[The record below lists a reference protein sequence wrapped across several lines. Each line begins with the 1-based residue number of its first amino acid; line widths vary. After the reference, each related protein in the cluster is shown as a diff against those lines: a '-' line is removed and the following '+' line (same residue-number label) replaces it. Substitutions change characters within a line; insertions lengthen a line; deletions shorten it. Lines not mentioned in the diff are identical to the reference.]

1 MHSLKDFTR
10 NGAEDSKFRRNKPN
24 NCTAV
29 YNHAQHI
36 VNESLRECNG
46 LSVDLYRPSEYDRL
60 ALSLISPLPNEQ
72 DFAINVCTLL
82 SGDIKHVL
90 KLDKHPRI
98 LHYLLAHAAV
108 FHERGLKD
116 LFGELYG
123 RDRGHSITHFWKDVV
138 RDKELHRLADDNY
151 FNELPGDT
159 LEVNNNSNSDW
170 YFDSIDPGL
179 FCLGRSFGTQDFVGQ
194 RIIQIANI
202 LRNLSFFED
211 NSSLMAR
218 DVTFIRFALLCVSSS
233 WNDLPRAGWEML
245 GNVAE
250 HLSGDSPLVD
260 DVLMVTTKGLLS
272 DDRAEILG
280 SLNII
285 SAMARSDTNEQLL
298 LTALTP
304 EVFERVCSL
313 LSLHDIMLL
322 IDTLEC
328 LYSITSLG
336 DKACNCIVK
345 VRGAVDILVSLI
357 TVEAQSY
364 GPKACIQ
371 MRVVETIDNT
381 VNSITRRDITP
392 MVTSPLART
401 QSAHIAGRPTPSSTP
416 PATRV
421 NPTQLLPPVSQT
433 TMGAHHATNTPAIT
447 STANQACQVG
457 GLQQSQVQKV
467 PTVPSTPPPSNT
479 RLLAKENEQFALGW
493 LRSTLEAQKGAR
505 IEEAELYKLYI
516 NWCAGVGR
524 QGVIAP
530 AHFPR
535 CVRSV
540 FGLAVGPK
548 MITTETGNLHCYEGI
563 CMKNKIGSSVPSPI
577 LKAQLCSPLSAATAT
592 HHEPVKVEN
601 GGSVT
606 PSDGGT
612 TCSIKFLL
620 ANKVTQ
626 RQAQARM
633 MQNAPP
639 ILPATPT
646 KTITTSAENKPH
658 SVIMEAKF
666 ANNNCRLNGLRTDIS
681 EKHDDTSNK
690 PPPLAPINQ
699 KMNLLQST
707 THTHLNHQHSTTD
720 GGAQTDEGASNS
732 SSVSS
737 CISKGA
743 EGDISTDSSEGSAG
757 LVDGGV
763 QTNVTGNNTFANKL
777 PNSPKGMKLAELLEK
792 GTDKRDDHLLSAF
805 NGPVRLIERGI
816 IKSGHSKD
824 VGTIRSTGQP
834 PTTLSPPSI
843 QNHLKRT
850 TPPASTETISDQPQ
864 NKKPCLNGDISTDD
878 KHKAKSV
885 VSPSAAS
892 LYANLAA
899 DILEGETLDEP
910 VSSQTKNSKVQ
921 ETQKPRISEQHPPP
935 NIQPAPPAVAP
946 HNIHANRQQILLVG
960 GQQYMVAQP
969 HPALVQHGG
978 QTVLVT
984 QQQAGAKA
992 IFFLRPQPQG
1002 AAVVVAGSPGTAS
1015 QSKVTPVQRITAKSP
1030 PPPLVKLAPNTTN
1043 QPTVINKSVVVQSG
1057 NHPIGSTSSVAA
1069 GSTSHGTTISTR
1081 STTPKVVETSTS
1093 TIRTPTPKV
1102 VETNTSAART
1112 PTPKVV
1118 ETSSS
1123 SIRTPTSKVMETST
1137 STTPCPPPKAPEVE
1151 RGYYL
1156 CEWRG
1161 CMRNFKSGNEL
1172 YIHSCE
1178 AHCPR
1183 GSEEVQC
1190 LWERCDNIK
1199 RKRFSLMT
1207 HLYDRHCNADVIK
1220 MRRMLLAELVKK
1232 DSGTT
1237 AITASPSHV
1246 SHHRPSMSSTG
1257 VQTSGSPVL
1266 PTSSPSATTS
1276 SSSTS
1281 SSSSSTSSTS
1291 STSTSSSSSS
1301 SSSQQSTHIARAISR
1316 RAVDFINAKELQ
1328 EDNEGPIT
1336 KSIRLTAALV
1346 LRNLVVYSTYGRRY
1360 LTRYEPHLASVGLSN
1375 VESSRTI
1382 AHVLFDMSQ
1391 ARHDSGHTP

>member
-1 MHSLKDFTR
+1 MHSLKDSAR
-10 NGAEDSKFRRNKPN
+10 NGAEDSKLRRNKSN
-24 NCTAV
+24 NCASV

-72 DFAINVCTLL
+72 DFAINVCMLL

-108 FHERGLKD
+108 FHERGLKE

-151 FNELPGDT
+151 FNELPADT
-159 LEVNNNSNSDW
+159 LEVNNNSNNDW
-170 YFDSIDPGL
+170 YFDSLDPGL
-179 FCLGRSFGTQDFVGQ
+179 FCLGRTFGTQDFIGQ

-202 LRNLSFFED
+202 LRNLSFFEE

-260 DVLMVTTKGLLS
+260 DILMVTTKGLLS

-285 SAMARSDTNEQLL
+285 NAMARSDTNEQLL

-322 IDTLEC
+322 VDTLEC
-328 LYSITSLG
+328 LYSISSMG

-371 MRVVETIDNT
+371 MRVVETVDNT
-381 VNSITRRDITP
+381 VNTITRRDITP
-392 MVTSPLART
+392 MATSQPSRT
-401 QSAHIAGRPTPSSTP
+401 QTAHITGRPTPSLTP
-416 PATRV
+416 PAPRT
-421 NPTQLLPPVSQT
+421 NPTQLLPPISQST
-433 TMGAHHATNTPAIT
+433 VATQHATNTPVAPT
-447 STANQACQVG
+447 TANQACQVG

-467 PTVPSTPPPSNT
+467 PTVPSSPPPSNT

-493 LRSTLEAQKGAR
+493 LRNTLEAQKGAR

-540 FGLAVGPK
+540 FGLSVGPK

-577 LKAQLCSPLSAATAT
+577 LKAQLCSPLSTTAVS
-592 HHEPVKVEN
+592 HHEP
-601 GGSVT
+601 
-606 PSDGGT
+606 
-612 TCSIKFLL
+612 I
-620 ANKVTQ
+620 KVTQ

-633 MQNAPP
+633 MQNAP
-639 ILPATPT
+639 LPATQT
-646 KTITTSAENKPH
+646 KTITTAAENKPH

-666 ANNNCRLNGLRTDIS
+666 ASNNCRINGLRTDVS
-681 EKHDDTSNK
+681 EKQEDISTR
-690 PPPLAPINQ
+690 PPPLTPISQ
-699 KMNLLQST
+699 KMNLLQSST
-707 THTHLNHQHSTTD
+707 QTHLNHQPSTTD

-732 SSVSS
+732 SSISS

-763 QTNVTGNNTFANKL
+763 QTNITGNNTFANKL
-777 PNSPKGMKLAELLEK
+777 PTSPKGMKLAELLEK

-824 VGTIRSTGQP
+824 MGTVRSPGQP
-834 PTTLSPPSI
+834 PTTLSPPGV
-843 QNHLKRT
+843 QNHLKRI
-850 TPPASTETISDQPQ
+850 TPPTSIDTNSDQPQ

-878 KHKAKSV
+878 KHKENSG

-910 VSSQTKNSKVQ
+910 VSNQAPNSKVP
-921 ETQKPRISEQHPPP
+921 EIQKPRINEQHSP
-935 NIQPAPPAVAP
+935 NIQPPPAVAT
-946 HNIHANRQQILLVG
+946 HNIHTNRQQILLVG

-1002 AAVVVAGSPGTAS
+1002 AAVVVAGGPGTAS

-1043 QPTVINKSVVVQSG
+1043 QPTVINKSGS
-1057 NHPIGSTSSVAA
+1057 HPIGCTSNVAT
-1069 GSTSHGTTISTR
+1069 GSTSQGTTISTR
-1081 STTPKVVETSTS
+1081 TPAPKVV
-1093 TIRTPTPKV
+1093 
-1102 VETNTSAART
+1102 
-1112 PTPKVV
+1112 
-1118 ETSSS
+1118 
-1123 SIRTPTSKVMETST
+1123 ETST

-1207 HLYDRHCNADVIK
+1207 HLYDRHCNAEVIK

-1232 DSGTT
+1232 DSGTST
-1237 AITASPSHV
+1237 ISASPSQV
-1246 SHHRPSMSSTG
+1246 TSRPSVSSTG

-1266 PTSSPSATTS
+1266 PTSTAATT
-1276 SSSTS
+1276 
-1281 SSSSSTSSTS
+1281 
-1291 STSTSSSSSS
+1291 
-1301 SSSQQSTHIARAISR
+1301 SSQQSTHIARAISR
-1316 RAVDFINAKELQ
+1316 RAIDFINAKELQ

-1336 KSIRLTAALV
+1336 KSIRLTAALI

-1391 ARHDSGHTP
+1391 SRCDSGHTP